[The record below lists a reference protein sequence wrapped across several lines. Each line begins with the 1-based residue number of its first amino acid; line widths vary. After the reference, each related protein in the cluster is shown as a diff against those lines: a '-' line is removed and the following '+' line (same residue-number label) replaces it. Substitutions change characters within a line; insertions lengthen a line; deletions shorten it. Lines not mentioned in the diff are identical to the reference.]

1 MSKNSLQFSVFSF
14 WLLVGIALAES
25 GSMDSIS
32 LELWQSP
39 EFQRRFAESYVAET
53 EIEPTVTQS
62 EREAMLKVLDLMA
75 KDQMGKAKVLL
86 EKNTNEAASAVFDFT
101 LANLYLQ
108 ENDPNLAMQGYEH
121 AVAKHPKFRRAWNNL
136 GLIYVQQTEYTKAIK
151 ALTRVIETGGGNALT
166 YGMLGFAYLS
176 LGDLM
181 PAESAFRMAILLD
194 RETLDWKM
202 KLLYTQFKQGRYAE
216 VASFC
221 DRLIEE
227 MPTRADLWLLQANA
241 YIGLNEPLKAA
252 VNYEMLDS
260 LGASTLDSL
269 NMLADIYV
277 NESLFDVGVDTYIRA
292 LEIKPYRNSDRAVRA
307 AKVLCARGELS
318 EAKRLIAQIQNL
330 HGNLLGTLERKSLL
344 RLRARIAASEGSS
357 GDEVK
362 VLEEIVALDPLDGE
376 ALIQLGRHFGRTGD
390 PEKAVFYYER
400 AANLEQYEA
409 DAKVRHAQLLVSQ
422 GQYAEAIGLLKRAQ
436 ALKPRDDVQKYLEQV
451 ERATKSR

>member
-1 MSKNSLQFSVFSF
+1 
-14 WLLVGIALAES
+14 
-25 GSMDSIS
+25 MD
-32 LELWQSP
+32 LWQSP
-39 EFQRRFAESYVAET
+39 DFQRRFTESYVAET

-75 KDQMGKAKVLL
+75 KDQMAKAKTLL

-108 ENDPNLAMQGYEH
+108 QNDPNLAMKGYER
-121 AVAKHPKFRRAWNNL
+121 AVVKHPKFRRAWNNL
-136 GLIYVQQTEYTKAIK
+136 GLIYVQQTEYQKAIR

-166 YGMLGFAYLS
+166 YGMLGFSYLS

-194 RETLDWKM
+194 PETLDWKM

-221 DRLIEE
+221 DRMIEE
-227 MPTRADLWLLQANA
+227 MPTRGDLWLLQANA

-277 NESLFDVGVDTYIRA
+277 NQALFDTAVETYIRA
-292 LEIKPYRNSDRAVRA
+292 LEVKPFRNSDRAVRA
-307 AKVLCARGELS
+307 AKVLCARGALPQ
-318 EAKRLIAQIQNL
+318 AKQLIAQIETL
-330 HGNLLGTLERKSLL
+330 HGNLLGTLNRKDLL
-344 RLRARIAASEGSS
+344 RLRARIAASESADG
-357 GDEVK
+357 EEIK
-362 VLEEIVALDPLDGE
+362 VLEEIVTLDPLDGE
-376 ALIQLGRHFGRTGD
+376 ALILLGRHCGRTGD

-400 AANLEQYEA
+400 AASLEKYEA

-422 GQYAEAIGLLKRAQ
+422 GKYAEAIGLLKRAQ
-436 ALKPRDDVQKYLEQV
+436 DLKPRDDVQKYLEQV